1 MGRRDEKQDFGDRK
15 VVQTVESLPSVNQGP
30 SPAWHRVGVVEHV
43 EQMRRARQVGAEG
56 AGVQYLSRRSF
67 IRRKSPE
74 AMIKLCWESLRK
86 GQSLVPEAA

>member
-1 MGRRDEKQDFGDRK
+1 MAVD
-15 VVQTVESLPSVNQGP
+15 
-30 SPAWHRVGVVEHV
+30 
-43 EQMRRARQVGAEG
+43 AEG
-56 AGVQYLSRRSF
+56 ADINYLLEISS